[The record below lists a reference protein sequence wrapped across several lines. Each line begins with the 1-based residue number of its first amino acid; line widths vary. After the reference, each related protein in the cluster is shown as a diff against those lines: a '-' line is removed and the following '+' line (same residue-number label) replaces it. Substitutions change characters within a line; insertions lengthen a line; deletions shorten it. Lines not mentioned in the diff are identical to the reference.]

1 MGMLKPASNT
11 HAFAKVGLYGN
22 AGSGKTY
29 TAALIAIGLAK
40 ASKSDKPVGF
50 FDTEPA
56 AGWVKPLFDKA
67 KVPLLVYDES
77 RALADL
83 MRFMDEAEPMC
94 SVIIVDSI
102 THVWRDAQ
110 ESYLKKVNAG
120 LAKRG
125 KKELNALEFQHWR
138 PIKSAWAEFTDRFL
152 SSKVHVIVCG
162 RAGNIYEYQKNETTG
177 KKELIT
183 TGTKMATEKEL
194 GYEPSL
200 LIEMIADRE
209 AGKIVN
215 LALVQKD
222 RADRLNGEEIP
233 SPTFEKLRPH
243 FDSLNLGG
251 AHFESMDKRD
261 STELYTEAGDD
272 RWSDESRLR
281 TILSEEIQGLM
292 QTRWPGQSASD
303 KAARLD
309 VMERFFGTRSWTKI
323 SESTHSDKLRAGLD
337 SLKDWM
343 DSLLPPGQEPP
354 ADVAA

>member
-1 MGMLKPASNT
+1 
-11 HAFAKVGLYGN
+11 
-22 AGSGKTY
+22 
-29 TAALIAIGLAK
+29 
-40 ASKSDKPVGF
+40 
-50 FDTEPA
+50 
-56 AGWVKPLFDKA
+56 
-67 KVPLLVYDES
+67 
-77 RALADL
+77 
-83 MRFMDEAEPMC
+83 
-94 SVIIVDSI
+94 
-102 THVWRDAQ
+102 
-110 ESYLKKVNAG
+110 
-120 LAKRG
+120 
-125 KKELNALEFQHWR
+125 
-138 PIKSAWAEFTDRFL
+138 
-152 SSKVHVIVCG
+152 
-162 RAGNIYEYQKNETTG
+162 
-177 KKELIT
+177 
-183 TGTKMATEKEL
+183 
-194 GYEPSL
+194 
-200 LIEMIADRE
+200 
-209 AGKIVN
+209 
-215 LALVQKD
+215 LVQKD

-343 DSLLPPGQEPP
+343 ASPLPVGQEPP
-354 ADVAA
+354 AETA